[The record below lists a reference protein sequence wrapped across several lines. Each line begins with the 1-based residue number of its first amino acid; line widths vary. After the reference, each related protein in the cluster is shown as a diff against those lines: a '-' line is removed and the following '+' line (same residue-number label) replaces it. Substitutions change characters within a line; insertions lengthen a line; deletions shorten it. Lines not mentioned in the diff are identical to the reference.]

1 MRNKL
6 MSDKKEINL
15 NDITGVILAGGRAK
29 RMGGQDKGLLNING
43 QAMIE
48 LIIERLS
55 PQVGHLVINAN
66 RHLKQYRKFN
76 FPVISDDNS
85 TEFHG
90 PLAGMLCALKSCTTK
105 YILSTPC
112 DSPFFPADLSTR
124 LLSTLMKDNAD
135 ICVVHDG
142 QRMQPV
148 FVLIKT
154 KLQESLQNYL
164 DNGDRKIDLWYKQHH
179 VVLADFSDYN
189 DISLNINTPDEL
201 QNLEQ
206 KLTEYKKVC

>member
-1 MRNKL
+1 MNEKN
-6 MSDKKEINL
+6 EN
-15 NDITGVILAGGRAK
+15 NHNNITGVILAGGRAK
-29 RMGGQDKGLLNING
+29 RMGGQDKGLLNVNG

-55 PQVGHLVINAN
+55 PQVDSLIINAN
-66 RHLKQYRKFN
+66 RHIEQYKKFTY
-76 FPVISDDNS
+76 PVISDDNS
-85 TEFHG
+85 SDFHG
-90 PLAGMLCALKSCTTK
+90 PLAGILSALKNCTTQ
-105 YILSTPC
+105 YLLTIPC

-124 LLSTLMKDNAD
+124 LLSTLIKENAE

-154 KLQESLQNYL
+154 KLRDSLQNYL

-179 VVLADFSDYN
+179 TVLADLSDYS

-201 QNLEQ
+201 KNLEK

>member
-1 MRNKL
+1 MMNQKSENSR
-6 MSDKKEINL
+6 

-29 RMGGQDKGLLNING
+29 RMGGQDKGLLNVNG

-55 PQVGHLVINAN
+55 PQVDYLIINAN
-66 RHLKQYRKFN
+66 RHLEQYKKFTY
-76 FPVISDDNS
+76 PVISDDNS
-85 TEFHG
+85 SDFHG
-90 PLAGMLCALKSCTTK
+90 PLAGILSALKNCTTQ
-105 YILSTPC
+105 YLLTIPC

-124 LLSTLMKDNAD
+124 LLSTLIKENTE

-154 KLQESLQNYL
+154 ELQDSLQNYL

-179 VVLADFSDYN
+179 TALADLSDYS

-201 QNLEQ
+201 KNLEQ
-206 KLTEYKKVC
+206 KLTERKKVC

>member
-1 MRNKL
+1 MNEKN
-6 MSDKKEINL
+6 ENTL
-15 NDITGVILAGGRAK
+15 NNITGVILAGGRAK
-29 RMGGQDKGLLNING
+29 RMGGQDKGLLNVNG

-55 PQVGHLVINAN
+55 PQVDSLIINAN
-66 RHLKQYRKFN
+66 RHIEQYKKFTY
-76 FPVISDDNS
+76 PVISDDNS
-85 TEFHG
+85 SDFHG
-90 PLAGMLCALKSCTTK
+90 PLAGILSALKNCTTQ
-105 YILSTPC
+105 YLLTIPC

-124 LLSTLMKDNAD
+124 LLSTLIKENAE

-154 KLQESLQNYL
+154 KLRDSLQNYL

-179 VVLADFSDYN
+179 TVLADLSDYS

-201 QNLEQ
+201 KNLEK

>member
-1 MRNKL
+1 MNEKN
-6 MSDKKEINL
+6 EN
-15 NDITGVILAGGRAK
+15 NHNNITGVILAGGRAK
-29 RMGGQDKGLLNING
+29 RMGGQDKGLLNVNG

-55 PQVGHLVINAN
+55 PQVDYLIINAN
-66 RHLKQYRKFN
+66 RHIEQYKKFTY
-76 FPVISDDNS
+76 PVISDDNS
-85 TEFHG
+85 SDFHG
-90 PLAGMLCALKSCTTK
+90 PLAGILSALKNCTTQ
-105 YILSTPC
+105 YLLTIPC

-124 LLSTLMKDNAD
+124 LLSTLLKENAE

-148 FVLIKT
+148 FSLIKT
-154 KLQESLQNYL
+154 KLRDSLQNYL

-179 VVLADFSDYN
+179 TVLADLSDYS
-189 DISLNINTPDEL
+189 DISFNINTPDEL
-201 QNLEQ
+201 KNLEK

>member
-1 MRNKL
+1 MHNKI
-6 MSDKKEINL
+6 MNEENENNL

-29 RMGGQDKGLLNING
+29 RMGGQDKGLLNVNG

-48 LIIERLS
+48 LIIKQLS
-55 PQVGHLVINAN
+55 PQVDCLIINAN
-66 RHLKQYRKFN
+66 RHLEQYKKFTY
-76 FPVISDDNS
+76 PVISDDNS
-85 TEFHG
+85 SDFHG
-90 PLAGMLCALKSCTTK
+90 PLAGILSALKNCTTQ
-105 YILSTPC
+105 YLLTIPC
-112 DSPFFPADLSTR
+112 DSPFFPSDLSTR
-124 LLSTLMKDNAD
+124 LLSTLIKENAE

-154 KLQESLQNYL
+154 ELQDSLQNYL

-179 VVLADFSDYN
+179 TVLADLSDYS

-201 QNLEQ
+201 KNLEQ
-206 KLTEYKKVC
+206 KLTEHKKVC

>member
-1 MRNKL
+1 MNENN
-6 MSDKKEINL
+6 DKNL

-29 RMGGQDKGLLNING
+29 RMGGQDKGLLNVNG

-48 LIIERLS
+48 LIIEQLS
-55 PQVGHLVINAN
+55 PQVDYLIINAN
-66 RHLKQYRKFN
+66 RHIEQYKKFTY
-76 FPVISDDNS
+76 PVISDDNS
-85 TEFHG
+85 SDFHG
-90 PLAGMLCALKSCTTK
+90 PLAGILSALKNCTTQ
-105 YILSTPC
+105 YLLTIPC

-124 LLSTLMKDNAD
+124 LLSTLIKENAD

-154 KLQESLQNYL
+154 KLKDSLQSYL

-179 VVLADFSDYN
+179 TVLADLSDYS

-201 QNLEQ
+201 KNLEK